1 MKCIKI
7 HPLDSVAVAVEHL
20 KQGEIITVDDV
31 QITLLNDIP
40 AGHKFALKDIPQNE
54 NIIKYAYPIGHA
66 KYDIKKGEHIHTH
79 NTKSNLSDLLEYEY
93 TANFKEVEKTK
104 PRTFMGYKRPDGK
117 VGIRN
122 EIWIIPT
129 VGCVN
134 SIVREIEARSQE
146 YKTDNIDGIYS
157 YNHPYG
163 CSQLGCDMNMTLKY
177 LSGLIKHPNAAA
189 VLVVG
194 LGCENGNIEEIKKV
208 LGDFDEN
215 RVKFLVSQEY
225 EDEITKGVE
234 TVKNLAK
241 YADTYQREVCP
252 ASDLVI
258 GLKCGGSDG
267 FSGITANPLLGSLS
281 DKIIGMGGSAILT
294 EVPEMFGAETI
305 LMNRCRTEAEFSKT
319 VDLINNFKKYFMRY
333 GEKVDENP
341 SPGNKEGGIT
351 TLEDKALGCT
361 QKCGTAPVEDVL
373 SYGDCVKKKGLSLLQ
388 APGNDLVA
396 ANALAVS
403 GAQLI
408 LFTTGRGTPFGCP
421 VPTAKISSNSVLAN
435 KKKTWID
442 FNAGVLLENKTMPE
456 VTDEFLDYV
465 LKLASGEV
473 KAKAE
478 FLDKHELAIFK
489 DGVTLQ
495 KGYYAQDMINVSVI
509 TLYSFLPI
517 RMYDMQKSA

>member
-1 MKCIKI
+1 MTCIKI
-7 HPLDSVAVAVEHL
+7 HPVDAVAIAVEDL
-20 KQGEIITVDDV
+20 KAGQTVTAGGTEV
-31 QITLLNDIP
+31 TLINDIP
-40 AGHKFALKDIPQNE
+40 AGHKFALRDIPQGE
-54 NIIKYAYPIGHA
+54 NIIKYAYPIGRA
-66 KYDIKKGEHIHTH
+66 KCNIKKGEHIHTN
-79 NTKSNLSDLLEYEY
+79 NTGSNLSGIKEY
-93 TANFKEVEKTK
+93 TYSPDFKEIKSETPK
-104 PRTFMGYKRPDGK
+104 TFMGYRRPDGK

-134 SIVREIEARSQE
+134 SIVKEIENRAQK
-146 YKTDNIDGIYS
+146 YKTERIDGIYS

-163 CSQLGCDMNMTLKY
+163 CSQLGGDMQNTLKY
-177 LSGLIKHPNAAA
+177 LAGLINHPNAFA

-194 LGCENGNIEEIKKV
+194 LGCENGNIEELKKV
-208 LGDFDEN
+208 LGNYDEN
-215 RVKFLVSQEY
+215 RIEFLVAQDC
-225 EDEITKGVE
+225 EDEIAAGVSI
-234 TVKNLAK
+234 VKELAAK
-241 YADTYQREVCP
+241 ADKCKREKCP
-252 ASDLVI
+252 VSDLVI

-281 DKIIGMGGSAILT
+281 DRIIAQGGSAILT

-305 LMNRCRTEAEFSKT
+305 LMNRCRTKDVFDKT

-373 SYGDCVKKKGLSLLQ
+373 NYGEPVKKKGLLLLQ

-396 ANALAVS
+396 SNALAAS
-403 GAQLI
+403 GAQII

-421 VPTAKISSNSVLAN
+421 VPTVKVSSNNELYK

-442 FNAGVLLENKTMPE
+442 FNAGVLLEDGKMPE
-456 VTDEFLDYV
+456 LTEEFFDFILDV
-465 LKLASGEV
+465 CSGKTV
-473 KAKAE
+473 KSEK
-478 FLDKHELAIFK
+478 LDKTGLAIFK
-489 DGVTLQ
+489 DGVTL
-495 KGYYAQDMINVSVI
+495 
-509 TLYSFLPI
+509 
-517 RMYDMQKSA
+517 